1 MALAGLLLSI
11 AMPTDVEKK
20 HSIIQ
25 TSGLGTRL
33 THLSRPVGHCFV
45 NPPVQRGST
54 VLFPTV
60 EERNASWSGRK
71 RFEQELTYG
80 INGSQVRR
88 KSKKVYNSEL
98 ISERV
103 ADLFYLLS
111 IFAPILDAS
120 YA

>member
-1 MALAGLLLSI
+1 MALAVLLLSI

-88 KSKKVYNSEL
+88 
-98 ISERV
+98 RV
-103 ADLFYLLS
+103 KRAMTVSSSASGLRIYFTFYPSLHP
-111 IFAPILDAS
+111 F
-120 YA
+120 